1 LNLFL
6 VLVEQVSILGYNI
19 ISLFKEVTM
28 NYESFLE
35 LVEKRRSIRRVKP
48 EPIPD
53 EYVDKI
59 IEAARW
65 APSGA
70 NSQPW
75 EFIVVKKQELK
86 ESIVRLVEED
96 YALAHRMEL
105 TREPQLRHPVYGKPL
120 DRPLGFAI
128 APVFILLCGD
138 TRTKD
143 ALPLSAN
150 LQNSESVFKSSLAN
164 AFLYMHLAA
173 TTLGLGSQWVSNTAL
188 PFVQCQLKELLGI
201 PRELEIYDMMAVGY
215 AAGEPRPRPVRA
227 REEMVHYDYYDKTKF
242 RTDEEVKDFIGTISR
257 ARKP

>member
-1 LNLFL
+1 M
-6 VLVEQVSILGYNI
+6 
-19 ISLFKEVTM
+19 M

-35 LVEKRRSIRRVKP
+35 LVKKRRSIRKFKP

-53 EYVDKI
+53 EYVDRI

-75 EFIVVKKQELK
+75 EFLVVKKQELK

-96 YALAHRMEL
+96 YALVHRMEL
-105 TREPQLRHPVYGKPL
+105 TRDSQRRHPAYEKPL
-120 DRPLGFAI
+120 DRPLGFAT
-128 APVFILLCGD
+128 APVYILLCGD
-138 TRTKD
+138 TRTKN
-143 ALPLSAN
+143 AYPLSAT

-164 AFLYMHLAA
+164 AFLYMNLAA

-215 AAGEPRPRPVRA
+215 PAGEPRPRPVRVKQ
-227 REEMVHYDYYDKTKF
+227 EMVHYDCYDKTKF
-242 RTDEEVKDFIGTISR
+242 RTDEEVKDFIATIYR
-257 ARKP
+257 ARKS